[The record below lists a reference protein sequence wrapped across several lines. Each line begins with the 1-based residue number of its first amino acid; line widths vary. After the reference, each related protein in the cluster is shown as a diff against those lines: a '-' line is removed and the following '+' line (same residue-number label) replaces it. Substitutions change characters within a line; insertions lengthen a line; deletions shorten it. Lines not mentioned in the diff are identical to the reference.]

1 MSMNLSAGNAS
12 NVANFESFISSAIG
26 FGDTYKP
33 SEPTLK
39 IEAMKAV
46 LAEGKNVMH
55 MIKIAIPNSKN
66 AKTARD
72 DAFDLLYKRA
82 TRVINA
88 FEVNVHNLQSQA
100 HFRTLNRILQGTKIK
115 PRKKPE
121 VNADPEEAVKQNVS
135 HKSDFENRLES
146 FDAIIQFLATFPA
159 YAPNE
164 PELTVAGLTDF
175 YNELKSFVSADVNA
189 EVALDNARIYRDVT
203 LFTPV
208 TGLACVGKNGKL
220 YVKSAYG
227 SDSPQYKQIAKLR
240 FRIYKKK

>member
-26 FGDTYKP
+26 FGDSFKP
-33 SEPTLK
+33 SEPTLR
-39 IEAMKAV
+39 IAAMQGV
-46 LAEGKNVMH
+46 LAEGKNVLRMLN
-55 MIKIAIPNSKN
+55 IAIPNSQN

-82 TRVINA
+82 TRVANA
-88 FEVNVHNLQSQA
+88 FEVNIHNEQSQA
-100 HFRTLNRILQGTKIK
+100 QFRSLNRVLQGTKLK
-115 PRKKPE
+115 SKKPPE
-121 VNADPEEAVKQNVS
+121 VKADPEAEVKQNVS
-135 HKSDFENRLES
+135 HKSDFDNRLES
-146 FDAIIQFLATFPA
+146 FDAIIQFLATFPG

-175 YNELKSFVSADVNA
+175 YNELKSLVSADVNA

-203 LFTPV
+203 LFKPV
-208 TGLACVGKNGKL
+208 TGLAYIGKNGKL
-220 YVKSAYG
+220 YIKSAYG
-227 SDSPQYKQIAKLR
+227 PDSPQYKQIAKLR

>member
-26 FGDTYKP
+26 FGDSYKP

-39 IEAMKAV
+39 IEAMKEV
-46 LAEGKNVMH
+46 LAEGKNVMR

-72 DAFDLLYKRA
+72 DAFDLLYKRV
-82 TRVINA
+82 TRVVNA
-88 FEVNVHNLQSQA
+88 FEVNIHNEQSQSQL
-100 HFRTLNRILQGTKIK
+100 RTLNRVLQGSKLK
-115 PRKKPE
+115 SKKKPE
-121 VNADPEEAVKQNVS
+121 VKADPEVAVKQNVS

-175 YNELKSFVSADVNA
+175 YNELKSIVSADVNA
-189 EVALDNARIYRDVT
+189 EVALENARAYRNVT

-208 TGLACVGKNGKL
+208 TGLAYVGKNGKL

-227 SDSPQYKQIAKLR
+227 PRSPQYKQIAKLR
-240 FRIYKKK
+240 FTIHKI